1 MKKLLLTIASVCA
14 LGIGYAQTYPAPVMG
29 FRNANNEPI
38 TEVIMNPGDSLEIT
52 VCIESMS
59 ANIVSGM
66 QVQWGVF
73 DFNHNPI
80 AAWDENKVTLA
91 SDYYNSRWFEA
102 IEAGSSDESVGGFPG
117 NVCAI
122 AISNDYYY
130 RIIFT
135 NPWYNMCFF
144 RWADENQTIE
154 KCPQNIGHFTLVA
167 SPDWQEEVAT
177 MELDLDY
184 SKWSQCLDDNFSG
197 MESVFNTTPMILTIK
212 NGALDTPLPELP
224 GYIIVGSP
232 AANGQFNVNYM
243 PGDYEGEY
251 EIIVT
256 INGEEVE
263 PIAEGTYKAREGE
276 NNVVVTVKADGYN
289 DKVATN
295 NFYFHYPASPTYVV
309 TYDDDFMYI
318 TFSCEEGELTI
329 YDEYG
334 QEVAENPVKIAR
346 PEYDEGAA
354 PVYVH
359 YSAKATKDGV
369 DSEII
374 HVTEMVNQKDNTG
387 SVNELNSNKQV
398 ISVRYFNMVGQE
410 MRQANGLTIVVS
422 SYNDGTTNAVKMIK

>member
-1 MKKLLLTIASVCA
+1 MKKLLLTLTALLTASTVFADSGYFFGTLDKTTLGSTNESYLEISRKELSSDKIEIYLWAYWSARVNGTECWITFPEGLHVTFAEKGADCTVNTLNARGRSATETASVSFSDSYDYFVSSFSA
-14 LGIGYAQTYPAPVMG
+14 PGYY
-29 FRNANNEPI
+29 R
-38 TEVIMNPGDSLEIT
+38 
-52 VCIESMS
+52 
-59 ANIVSGM
+59 
-66 QVQWGVF
+66 
-73 DFNHNPI
+73 
-80 AAWDENKVTLA
+80 DENHEVK
-91 SDYYNSRWFEA
+91 YFGINKW
-102 IEAGSSDESVGGFPG
+102 EAGFYEEMMIYYVQFDEGFTGGDIVVET
-117 NVCAI
+117 NVTSTDDTRGGTVI
-122 AISNDYYY
+122 ENGENGHN
-130 RIIFT
+130 FT
-135 NPWYNMCFF
+135 
-144 RWADENQTIE
+144 
-154 KCPQNIGHFTLVA
+154 FTCHVTV
-167 SPDWQEEVAT
+167 E
-177 MELDLDY
+177 
-184 SKWSQCLDDNFSG
+184 G
-197 MESVFNTTPMILTIK
+197 
-212 NGALDTPLPELP
+212 ELP

-243 PGDYEGEY
+243 PGNYEGEY
-251 EIIVT
+251 KIIVT

-295 NFYFHYPASPTYVV
+295 TFYFHYPASPTYVV

-398 ISVRYFNMVGQE
+398 VSVRYFNMVGQE
-410 MRQANGLTIVVS
+410 MQQANGLTIMITT
-422 SYNDGTTNAVKMIK
+422 YTDGTTSAMKVIR

>member
-1 MKKLLLTIASVCA
+1 MKKLLLTLTALLTASTVFA
-14 LGIGYAQTYPAPVMG
+14 DSGYFFGTLDKTTLGST
-29 FRNANNEPI
+29 NE
-38 TEVIMNPGDSLEIT
+38 SYLEISRKELSSDKIDIGLWAYWSARVNGT
-52 VCIESMS
+52 ECWITFPEGMHVTFAEDGADWVVTTLNSSGRYVVSSAKPIGVSAPYNHFTSSFDKQGYYRNENGEIE
-59 ANIVSGM
+59 NYGIVK
-66 QVQWGVF
+66 W
-73 DFNHNPI
+73 
-80 AAWDENKVTLA
+80 
-91 SDYYNSRWFEA
+91 
-102 IEAGSSDESVGGFPG
+102 EAGYHEEMKIYYIQFDEGFTGGDIVVET
-117 NVCAI
+117 NVTSTDDTRGGTVI
-122 AISNDYYY
+122 ENGENGHN
-130 RIIFT
+130 FT
-135 NPWYNMCFF
+135 
-144 RWADENQTIE
+144 
-154 KCPQNIGHFTLVA
+154 FTCHVTV
-167 SPDWQEEVAT
+167 E
-177 MELDLDY
+177 
-184 SKWSQCLDDNFSG
+184 G
-197 MESVFNTTPMILTIK
+197 
-212 NGALDTPLPELP
+212 ELP

-295 NFYFHYPASPTYVV
+295 TFYFHYPASPTYVV

-398 ISVRYFNMVGQE
+398 VSVRYFNMVGQE
-410 MRQANGLTIVVS
+410 MRQANGLTIVVNT
-422 SYNDGTTNAVKMIK
+422 YNDGTTNAVKMIK